1 MTTAEEFPLLPIRE
15 LSRAEFIELR
25 DHYLESDDGIGF
37 PSLADALELIRRDL
51 NDALHNT
58 PLDAIAPGVRH
69 NLAVLMDVATWA
81 LVMHRAA
88 DIT

>member
-1 MTTAEEFPLLPIRE
+1 MISAEKFRFLPVRE
-15 LSRAEFIELR
+15 LSRAEFMELR
-25 DHYLESDDGIGF
+25 DHYLENDDGSGF
-37 PSLADALELIRRDL
+37 PSLADALELMRHDL

-58 PLDAIAPGVRH
+58 PLDAIAPGIRH

-88 DIT
+88 DMT